1 MPPGDGG
8 VMTVNA
14 MDKLRTVLEIY
25 GILHHLPGWR
35 QAFKI
40 LINPMDSTRY
50 IEFAHLLRFLDK
62 RGVRPERIL
71 DVSSPYILSYVLS
84 KTGKVIKTDI
94 NPEEGRFIREGENL
108 SFRPEDATHLSFG
121 DDSFDL
127 VYSISVIEHI
137 HGNYLKAVREM
148 ARVTRPGGYLYL
160 TFPVSSTRMEEWLEE
175 DPYGVQHRAEGRWF
189 FQYRFSEEDLTGICS
204 ASGEMEVLD
213 RSVYWERKA
222 GRYNRV
228 MEWLR
233 KDLGVGKVNVVKNSL
248 VNLVSGFFLLDNRAA
263 EFLRSKPFG
272 NASIV
277 LRKKPGADC
286 GSGN

>member
-1 MPPGDGG
+1 
-8 VMTVNA
+8 MTINA
-14 MDKLRTVLEIY
+14 TDKLRTVLEIY
-25 GILHHLPGWR
+25 GIIHHLPGWR

-50 IEFAHLLRFLDK
+50 VEFAHLLRFLDK
-62 RGVRPERIL
+62 KGFRPQRIL

-94 NPEEGRFIREGENL
+94 NPGEGKFIREGKNL
-108 SFRPEDATHLSFG
+108 SFRPEDATRLSFG

-127 VYSISVIEHI
+127 VCSISVIEHI
-137 HGNYLKAVREM
+137 HGNYLTAVREM

-189 FQYRFSEEDLTGICS
+189 FQYRFSEEEMAGICS
-204 ASGEMEVLD
+204 ASSEMEVLD
-213 RSVYWERKA
+213 QSVYWERKA
-222 GRYNRV
+222 GPYNRV

-233 KDLGVGKVNVVKNSL
+233 KDYGVGKINVLKNSL
-248 VNLVSGFFLLDNRAA
+248 VNLASGIFLLDNRPA
-263 EFLRSKPFG
+263 EFRYSKSFG

-277 LRKKPGADC
+277 LRKKPRADC

>member
-1 MPPGDGG
+1 
-8 VMTVNA
+8 MTVDA

-25 GILHHLPGWR
+25 GILHRLTGWR

-50 IEFAHLLRFLDK
+50 IEVAHLLRFLDK
-62 RGVRPERIL
+62 RGARPKRIL
-71 DVSSPYILSYVLS
+71 DISSPYILSYVLS
-84 KTGKVIKTDI
+84 KTGNVIKTDI
-94 NPEEGRFIREGENL
+94 NPGEGRFIREGENL
-108 SFRPEDATHLSFG
+108 RFLPEDATRLSFG

-137 HGNYLKAVREM
+137 HGNYLTAVREM

-175 DPYGVQHRAEGRWF
+175 DPYGVQLGAEGRWF

-204 ASGEMEVLD
+204 ASSEMEVLD

-222 GRYNRV
+222 GRYDRV

-233 KDLGVGKVNVVKNSL
+233 KDYGVGKINVVKNGL
-248 VNLVSGFFLLDNRAA
+248 VNLVSGLFLLENRPGD
-263 EFLRSKPFG
+263 FRRTKPFG
-272 NASIV
+272 NTSLV
-277 LRKKPGADC
+277 LRKKPRADC
-286 GSGN
+286 GSGI